1 MQGYGADFYA
11 YLDSFA
17 GRSAR
22 CVVPLVAGAMP
33 VASIA
38 DFGCGQGA
46 WLQAWSGTGAEIIG
60 LDGDYVDRSRLLI
73 PPHAFLPADLA
84 APVRLGRRFD
94 LVQSL
99 EVAEHL
105 PLAHAGM
112 FIDTLTSHADAVL
125 FSAAV
130 PGQGG
135 EHHVNEQPLEL
146 WRGLFAARGYRAV
159 DLVRPAV
166 LRNAAVQKWYRCNTL
181 LYVNDAGAARLSV
194 QARAHMV
201 PDTEALRTYWPFL
214 DRTRQQ
220 VLRTLPLAVVDRL
233 AGLNAAL
240 AARRVQSSQALTRR

>member
-22 CVVPLVAGAMP
+22 RIIPLVTDAIP
-33 VASIA
+33 VASVA

-46 WLQAWSGTGAEIIG
+46 WLQVWSGTGAEIMG
-60 LDGDYVDRSRLLI
+60 TDGDYVDRSRLLI

-84 APVRLGRRFD
+84 GPVSLGRRFD

-105 PLAHAGM
+105 PLAQAGP
-112 FIDTLTSHADAVL
+112 FIDMLTSHANAVL

-135 EHHVNEQPLEL
+135 EHHVNEQPLEF
-146 WRGLFAARGYRAV
+146 WRGLFATRGYRAV

-166 LRNAAVQKWYRCNTL
+166 LGDADVQKWYRCNTL
-181 LYVNDAGAARLSV
+181 LYVNDAGAGRLSA
-194 QARAHMV
+194 QAKAHMV
-201 PDTEALRTYWPFL
+201 RDAEALQTYWPRL
-214 DRTRQQ
+214 DRARQQ
-220 VLRTLPLAVVDRL
+220 ALRTLPLRVVDRL
-233 AGLNAAL
+233 AALNAAF
-240 AARRVQSSQALTRR
+240 AARRMRPVMH